1 MKILYWLHV
10 TNITCLVE
18 KFFRTR
24 IFVYLDFLD
33 IKYLSQVLSCLIK
46 RLMSGQPLP
55 VCDFLCGPPNSNDY
69 FVTLCHTACAQR
81 ANCALTPNILYTF
94 VNGIVSNENFFVT
107 GVGSIFS
114 NQLSS
119 LALRVAIYQQI
130 PWLIG
135 FIIIMVILVMAGLI
149 LPSSAVLFTLAA
161 ALIAALFVYFVLAD
175 TFNTLNDLA
184 TSVQSQLATDYINA
198 RTQINK
204 DVSGPLFQ
212 SVVASQVPCGCTCPI
227 NVMPGGAD

>member
-1 MKILYWLHV
+1 
-10 TNITCLVE
+10 
-18 KFFRTR
+18 
-24 IFVYLDFLD
+24 
-33 IKYLSQVLSCLIK
+33 
-46 RLMSGQPLP
+46 MSNPSLP
-55 VCDFLCGPPNSNDY
+55 VCDFVCGPPDPNDY
-69 FVTLCHTACAQR
+69 FVTLCHTACASR

-94 VNGIVSNENFFVT
+94 ANGIVTDENFFVT

-130 PWLIG
+130 PWLVG
-135 FIIIMVILVMAGLI
+135 FIIIMIILVMAGLI

-175 TFNTLNDLA
+175 TFNTLNSLT
-184 TSVQSQLATDYINA
+184 TSVQTQLAVDYANA
-198 RTQINK
+198 RTHINQ

-212 SVVASQVPCGCTCPI
+212 AVAASQVPCGCTCPI
-227 NVMPGGAD
+227 PVPPGATS